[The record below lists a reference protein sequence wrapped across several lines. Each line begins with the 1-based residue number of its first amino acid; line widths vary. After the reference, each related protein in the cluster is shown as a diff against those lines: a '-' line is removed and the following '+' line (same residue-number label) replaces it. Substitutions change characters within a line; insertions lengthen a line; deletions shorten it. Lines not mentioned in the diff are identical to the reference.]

1 MRFSDHGKSAARCR
15 WRDAPAMPEFSSTS
29 NTLRRAIEVLRN
41 EGFTSFWFKLI
52 GELGYRRMLV
62 VEYRLDDPIPEF
74 TPRLPVRNDLLK
86 ESDIDAYLAFRP
98 ESERLEIMN
107 RLISGQLCFVAW
119 DAARIVSACWTAV
132 RPIRIEY
139 LDCETELGDGD
150 AYLYD
155 KFTCPT
161 FRGHRIANAVRV
173 YQLRYLREAGYR
185 RAIGAL
191 VPENKTSMR
200 ENARGGFRPVGV
212 IGRFKIGPWQ
222 RNFRRR
228 LETERIG
235 VTSID
240 EA

>member
-1 MRFSDHGKSAARCR
+1 MTDSSPTG
-15 WRDAPAMPEFSSTS
+15 DA
-29 NTLRRAIEVLRN
+29 LRRAITVLRD
-41 EGFTSFWFKLI
+41 EGFASFWFKLI

-74 TPRLPVRNDLLK
+74 TARLAVRNDLLK
-86 ESDIDAYLAFRP
+86 ERDVDAYLAFRP
-98 ESERLEIMN
+98 ESDRLEIMN
-107 RLISGQLCFVAW
+107 RLRSRQLCFVAW
-119 DAARIVSACWTAV
+119 DAGRIVSACWTAV

-139 LDCETELGDGD
+139 LGCETELADGD

-155 KFTCPT
+155 KFTCPA

-222 RNFRRR
+222 RNFRRPW
-228 LETERIG
+228 ETARIG